1 MENSMIKK
9 SFKEGEESELRRGPW
24 TLEED
29 TLLTNYILHNGEGR
43 WNLVAKCA
51 GLKRTGKSC
60 RLRWLNYLKPDIRR
74 GNLTP
79 QEQLLILELH
89 SKWGNRWSKI
99 AQYLPGRTDNE
110 IKNYWRTRV
119 QKQARQLNIESNSD
133 KFFDAVRSFWVPR
146 LMEKME
152 QNSSTSTYCC
162 PQNNNNNNNNS
173 LLLPSQSQDS
183 MSTQTYTEYSGQNSD
198 LSYMEGSTSNS
209 TFMSDLMTV
218 PQSMDHNTI
227 DGSMCFHEGD
237 GQELG
242 GYIPGMEEYYM
253 GNSYISTECHV
264 AEAYED
270 IVTQDPMWNVEDIW
284 QFRE

>member
-1 MENSMIKK
+1 MEDSMKTK
-9 SFKEGEESELRRGPW
+9 SFKESEEVGLRRGPW

-43 WNLVAKCA
+43 WNLVAKSA
-51 GLKRTGKSC
+51 GLKRNGKSC

-146 LMEKME
+146 LIEKME
-152 QNSSTSTYCC
+152 QNSFTNCC
-162 PQNNNNNNNNS
+162 PQNNNNKS
-173 LLLPSQSQDS
+173 LLPPQSYDS
-183 MSTQTYTEYSGQNSD
+183 TSTQTYTDISSQNPG
-198 LSYMEGSTSNS
+198 LSNIDGSSSSS
-209 TFMSDLMTV
+209 TFMPDLTTV
-218 PQSMDHNTI
+218 PHFIDPNTII
-227 DGSMCFHEGD
+227 DGSMCNQEGNY
-237 GQELG
+237 QELG
-242 GYIPGMEEYYM
+242 GYIPEMEEYYYM
-253 GNSYISTECHV
+253 GNSDIGTECHV

-270 IVTQDPMWNVEDIW
+270 VTQDPMWNMDDIW

>member
-1 MENSMIKK
+1 MEDSMKTK
-9 SFKEGEESELRRGPW
+9 SFEESEEVGLRRGPW

-43 WNLVAKCA
+43 WNLVAKSA
-51 GLKRTGKSC
+51 GLKRNGKSC

-79 QEQLLILELH
+79 QEQFLILELH

-146 LMEKME
+146 LIEKME
-152 QNSSTSTYCC
+152 QNSFTNCC
-162 PQNNNNNNNNS
+162 PQNNNNKS
-173 LLLPSQSQDS
+173 LLPPQSYDS
-183 MSTQTYTEYSGQNSD
+183 TSTQTYTDISSQNPG
-198 LSYMEGSTSNS
+198 LSNIDGSSSSS
-209 TFMSDLMTV
+209 TFMPDLTTV
-218 PQSMDHNTI
+218 PYFIDPNTII
-227 DGSMCFHEGD
+227 DGSMCNQEGNY
-237 GQELG
+237 QELG
-242 GYIPGMEEYYM
+242 GYIPEMEEYYYM
-253 GNSYISTECHV
+253 GNSDIGTECHV

-270 IVTQDPMWNVEDIW
+270 VTQDPMWNMDDIW